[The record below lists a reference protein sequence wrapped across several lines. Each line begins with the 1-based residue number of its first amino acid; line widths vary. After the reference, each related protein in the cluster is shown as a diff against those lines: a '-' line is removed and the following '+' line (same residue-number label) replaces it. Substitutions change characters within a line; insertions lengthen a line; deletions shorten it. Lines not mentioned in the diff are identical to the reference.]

1 MAITITL
8 EFASSA
14 EAVAALRAIDSAAS
28 YQADDAARTELQ
40 AKREVTKTLK
50 QKAEKAVEV
59 KAEAK
64 PEVKPEPVAE
74 AVPEIGYPQVQAA
87 ILKVANSKGRE
98 AALEVL
104 AKFDAKAG
112 KELKPEQYVA
122 ALAAFNE
129 VLEVA

>member
-1 MAITITL
+1 MSITITL

-14 EAVAALRAIDSAAS
+14 EAVAALKAIDSASANR
-28 YQADDAARTELQ
+28 YDDAVRTELQ
-40 AKREVTKTLK
+40 AKREVAKAIK
-50 QKAEKAVEV
+50 PKAEKAVEV
-59 KAEAK
+59 KAEPK
-64 PEVKPEPVAE
+64 LEPVIE
-74 AVPEIGYPQVQAA
+74 APSAPEIGYPQVQAA